1 MDLYSTAESWTGTPA
16 ATAPADGNFAAGV
29 APGFSPASRE
39 GEEDAALKGGA
50 TAALP
55 GTTEDLGPNNE
66 RLEDLKPELVH
77 ALRELVRQY
86 RQEGIVARRH
96 EIRRIRQAR
105 LFWQGLQY
113 AWWNPNDMNWHLPF
127 EQRFSDDRELEEMP
141 RYQFVTNFYQGFG
154 LSFIAVLSQD
164 VPSVRFYPQSS
175 QSLADIA
182 AARAASDV
190 AQLVE
195 QNNHVEQ
202 LLTSIGYFLWTDGKL
217 GAYVR
222 YVADGQRFGFHEEN
236 VLEALE
242 ISLGED
248 VYLCPE
254 CGRETGKSKF
264 ESENSEDTDVETTV
278 GATQGSPLANGGKAP
293 AGGAS
298 PAPTGNLACPRCGA
312 ELREEN
318 IRKAERVTVPRVVG
332 THRVPNGQEVISI
345 AGGLELNTPVWA
357 NEMHEYPYLQWQ
369 AEVHRAKLKAAYPCA
384 ANKIESAP
392 SQGAEDVYAR
402 ASRLSVEQGLPSIHP
417 GDALMNLITFDRT
430 WLRPWAFYAIED
442 EAVRSELLAMFPD
455 GCYVAFAG
463 DVYCESRSESMD
475 DHWRVLHALPGD
487 GQNRPSVGD
496 SLVQVQERYNVL
508 SNMQAETYEYGI
520 PPIYADPQVLDFD
533 ALANQVAEPAAHFP
547 ARARPGQPLAAGFF
561 QPAPAQVPPDMI
573 RHQQDLIGPVAQF
586 LTGLFPAIFGGNMED
601 VKTASGYAL
610 ARDQAMGR
618 LGLVWRRTKQFYA
631 DVLLLAVDSFRKNRP
646 EDVEIPLLGPDGVLD
661 ARSIRT
667 ADLKGNICV
676 HPEAD
681 ETFPRLKS
689 QQRGVLQQLFTI
701 NDPVL
706 QRALTEPANLG
717 YIKNVLGLT
726 EMVIP
731 GEDSRNKQLRE
742 IQQLLA
748 SAPIVVNLPP
758 GSHSSSAIP
767 PVEAPAAAGALQS
780 APRETAAT
788 SARDIPPGFSPAD
801 VPNADQSPTE
811 DAALKGG
818 ATLVLPS
825 VPVDQ
830 LLDDH
835 AVEFEECKRWANSEA
850 GQSARMTNPAGFA
863 NVRAHTEAHLR
874 AMAGTRPHA

>member
-1 MDLYSTAESWTGTPA
+1 MTIETRKMAGM
-16 ATAPADGNFAAGV
+16 TAPADGN
-29 APGFSPASRE
+29 
-39 GEEDAALKGGA
+39 
-50 TAALP
+50 LP
-55 GTTEDLGPNNE
+55 GGDLGAAMDGPDLVHLKVDATGLGANFGLLEEE
-66 RLEDLKPELVH
+66 RPELVN

-86 RQEGIVARRH
+86 RQEGVVARRH

-113 AWWNPNDMNWHLPF
+113 SWWNPNDMNWHLPF
-127 EQRFSDDRELEEMP
+127 EQRFSDDRALEEMP

-164 VPSVRFYPQSS
+164 VPSVRFYPQSA
-175 QSLADIA
+175 QSLEDIA

-195 QNNHVEQ
+195 QNNHIEQ

-242 ISLGED
+242 IPLGED
-248 VYLCPE
+248 VYICPQ
-254 CGRETGKSKF
+254 CGKETGLATEA
-264 ESENSEDTDVETTV
+264 ESGGEQSASGKYEDGD
-278 GATQGSPLANGGKAP
+278 SPVVAQHAALLQRNC
-293 AGGAS
+293 S
-298 PAPTGNLACPRCGA
+298 CGA
-312 ELREEN
+312 ELGDAN
-318 IRKAERVTVPRVVG
+318 LRKAERVTVPRIAG
-332 THRVPNGQEVISI
+332 TRRLPNGQEVISI

-369 AEVHRAKLKAAYPCA
+369 AEVHRAKLKASYPHA

-392 SQGAEDVYAR
+392 SQGSEDVYAR
-402 ASRLSVEQGLPSIHP
+402 VSRLSVEQGLPSIHP

-430 WLRPWAFYAIED
+430 WLRPWAFYSVED
-442 EAVRSELLAMFPD
+442 AEVRAELLALFPD

-463 DVYCESRSESMD
+463 DAYCESRSESMD

-601 VKTASGYAL
+601 VQTAYSTH
-610 ARDQAMGR
+610 AR
-618 LGLVWRRTKQFYA
+618 F
-631 DVLLLAVDSFRKNRP
+631 
-646 EDVEIPLLGPDGVLD
+646 
-661 ARSIRT
+661 
-667 ADLKGNICV
+667 
-676 HPEAD
+676 
-681 ETFPRLKS
+681 
-689 QQRGVLQQLFTI
+689 
-701 NDPVL
+701 
-706 QRALTEPANLG
+706 
-717 YIKNVLGLT
+717 
-726 EMVIP
+726 
-731 GEDSRNKQLRE
+731 
-742 IQQLLA
+742 A
-748 SAPIVVNLPP
+748 SPI
-758 GSHSSSAIP
+758 
-767 PVEAPAAAGALQS
+767 
-780 APRETAAT
+780 
-788 SARDIPPGFSPAD
+788 
-801 VPNADQSPTE
+801 
-811 DAALKGG
+811 
-818 ATLVLPS
+818 
-825 VPVDQ
+825 
-830 LLDDH
+830 
-835 AVEFEECKRWANSEA
+835 
-850 GQSARMTNPAGFA
+850 
-863 NVRAHTEAHLR
+863 
-874 AMAGTRPHA
+874 